1 MIESPRATPSGAA
14 ARIEEISLRSMTEA
28 AIRRCRRAVLT
39 VAAGVALYGAGV
51 AAIAPAFEAQLPPP
65 TPVALAAVLPAFVVP
80 VPLPDI
86 VPAAKPARVTA
97 EPRAAS
103 YAPRDLTC
111 LAQAVYYEARG
122 ETRDG
127 QRAVA
132 EVVLRRVADR
142 RYPKTVCGVVY
153 QDAGRPGCQ
162 FSFACGRQQRHV
174 DWSAW
179 KRALEVAKYEMT
191 GPGRQED
198 ITLGATHFHTIAV
211 SPSWSRRFERTAR
224 IGTHIFYRQPG
235 GTYDTARNGATS

>member
-1 MIESPRATPSGAA
+1 
-14 ARIEEISLRSMTEA
+14 MTEVA
-28 AIRRCRRAVLT
+28 VRRCRRAVLT

-51 AAIAPAFEAQLPPP
+51 AAIAPAFEAELPPLL
-65 TPVALAAVLPAFVVP
+65 PVTLVASLPPLVVP
-80 VPLPDI
+80 APLPDV
-86 VPAAKPARVTA
+86 VPAAKPVRLTA
-97 EPRAAS
+97 PANAVN

-162 FSFACGRQQRHV
+162 FSFACGRQHSRV
-174 DWSAW
+174 DWTAW

-191 GPGRQED
+191 GPGQQED
-198 ITLGATHFHTIAV
+198 ITLGATHFHTTAV
-211 SPSWSRRFERTAR
+211 SPSWSRRFVRTAR

-235 GTYDTARNGATS
+235 GAYDTARNGATS